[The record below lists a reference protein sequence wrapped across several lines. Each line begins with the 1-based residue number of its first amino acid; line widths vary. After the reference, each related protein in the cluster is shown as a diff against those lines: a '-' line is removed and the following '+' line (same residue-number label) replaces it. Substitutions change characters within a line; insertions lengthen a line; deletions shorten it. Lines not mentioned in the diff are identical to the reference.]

1 MLHHPRSNLFV
12 ALFLGLALLLT
23 SSAAQTSEPDHL
35 IWAEDVASNVGPTQ
49 NIYEAG
55 IRLVQWPGVDGAT
68 EYVNRTD
75 CASFMTAILTQSY
88 GYTSDD
94 IGECLGWAN
103 PTSAMYY
110 DAIMASSGFE
120 LIPTVFDIEA
130 GDILAIKYPAG
141 TGASGHVM
149 FAASPAVLRTSTSP
163 IYAGTFQFELTVIDS
178 SGSGH
183 GNYDTR
189 KQPDGTW
196 ATGAGIGT
204 VRLYANAAGA
214 IVGHTWSTIS
224 SSTYRSQGTRPI
236 AIGRL

>member
-35 IWAEDVASNVGPTQ
+35 IWAEDVASNVDPTQ
-49 NIYEAG
+49 NFYEAG
-55 IRLVQWPGVDGAT
+55 IRVVQWAGVDGAT
-68 EYVNRTD
+68 DYVNRSD
-75 CASFMTAILTQSY
+75 CASFMTAILKQSY
-88 GYTSDD
+88 GYTSQDMD
-94 IGECLGWAN
+94 AWLGWEN
-103 PTSAMYY
+103 PNSAMYH

-120 LIPTVFDIEA
+120 LIPTVLDIVA
-130 GDILAIKYPAG
+130 GDILAIKYPLG

-149 FAASPAVLRTSTSP
+149 IAASPATLRIPTSP
-163 IYAGTFQFELTVIDS
+163 IYAGTLQYELLVIDS
-178 SGSGH
+178 SSSGH

-196 ATGAGIGT
+196 STGAGIGT
-204 VRLYANAAGA
+204 VRLYTNAAGV
-214 IVGHTWSTIS
+214 IMGHTWSTLS
-224 SSTYRSQGTRPI
+224 SSTYRSQSTRPI